1 MIKSMT
7 GYGRSSVNFGEKKIM
22 MDIRSLNSKQ
32 LDVSLRIPLMYREK
46 ESDIRNEIS
55 KMIQRGKVD
64 LCITIEQEVIDKTVT
79 INRDLVK
86 NYFEQI
92 KYIADDLKIPASE
105 EMLYAAIRMPETMRA
120 DANIPDEAEWKAVL
134 QCLQDCI
141 KQFNKFREQ
150 EGQAL
155 EKDMNERI
163 GFIKQNMEKISLFD
177 EARIKNI
184 KDRLRKNLNEFI
196 GQENIDK
203 NRFEQEIIY
212 YLEKLDINEERVRL
226 KNHCK
231 YFYDTMKEDNPG
243 KKLGF
248 ISQEMGREINTIGS
262 KANDHEIQHLVVM
275 MKDELEKVKEQLM
288 NVL

>member
-1 MIKSMT
+1 MT